1 MLLRNAE
8 IFCDVVAYRSF
19 SKAAEVRNLSQPAI
33 SQALQQLEE
42 YLGCTLIDRSKRP
55 FDLTSA
61 GELYHEGC
69 RRLFDGFRKVEDDVQ
84 QIGDRI
90 TGRLRI
96 ASIYSVGLLQM
107 AGYISRFC
115 AEHPDVDLSIDYLHP
130 DEVYDQLSRDEID
143 LGIVSFPKDG
153 GDFSSIPWQEQEMG
167 VVLAPD
173 LALAQRETVEWED
186 INGESFVSFTTD
198 LRIRR
203 EIDRQLKRAKVS
215 VTVVHS
221 FDNIENI
228 KRAVEIGAGIS
239 ILPIPTVRREVDH
252 GFLKALPFSDR
263 KLHRPLGI
271 IHRRHKHI
279 SNAAE
284 KFVDLLHD
292 EPANDDSALLST
304 GLAANGEVR
313 DARTA

>member
-8 IFCDVVAYRSF
+8 IFCDIVAFRSF
-19 SKAAEVRNLSQPAI
+19 SKAAEVRSISQPAI

-61 GELYHEGC
+61 GELYYEGC
-69 RRLFDGFRKVEDDVQ
+69 RRLFDEYRRVENDVQ
-84 QIGDRI
+84 QIGDRV

-107 AGYISRFC
+107 AGYISQFC
-115 AEHPDVDLSIDYLHP
+115 DIYPDVDLSIDYLHP
-130 DEVYDQLSRDEID
+130 DEVYDRLARDEVD

-153 GDFSSIPWQEQEMG
+153 GDFSSLPWQEQEMG
-167 VVLAPD
+167 LVVGPNHPFAVRD
-173 LALAQRETVEWED
+173 DIAWEEID
-186 INGESFVSFTTD
+186 GECFVGFTTE
-198 LRIRR
+198 LKIRR

-228 KRAVEIGAGIS
+228 KRAVEIGAGVS
-239 ILPIPTVRREVDH
+239 ILPLPTVRREVDH
-252 GFLKALPFSDR
+252 GFLKALTFQDR
-263 KLHRPLGI
+263 RLYRPLGI

-284 KFVDLLHD
+284 KFVELLHD
-292 EPANDDSALLST
+292 EPPADDLILTST
-304 GLAANGEVR
+304 GVSSKV
-313 DARTA
+313 

>member
-69 RRLFDGFRKVEDDVQ
+69 RRLFDGFRKVENDVQ

-107 AGYISRFC
+107 AGYVARFR
-115 AEHPDVDLSIDYLHP
+115 EEYPDVDLSIDYLHP
-130 DEVYDQLSRDEID
+130 DEVYDRLARDEVD

-167 VVLAPD
+167 LVVGPSHPLSM
-173 LALAQRETVEWED
+173 RESIKWED
-186 INGESFVSFTTD
+186 IDGETFVGFTAD

-228 KRAVEIGAGIS
+228 KRAVEIGAGVS
-239 ILPIPTVRREVDH
+239 ILPLPTVRREIEH
-252 GFLKALPFSDR
+252 GFLRGLPFEDR

-292 EPANDDSALLST
+292 EPVVDDSALLSAELMT
-304 GLAANGEVR
+304 NGEVR
-313 DARTA
+313 AT

>member
-19 SKAAEVRNLSQPAI
+19 SKAAEVRNISQPAI

-61 GELYHEGC
+61 GELYHDGC
-69 RRLFDGFRKVEDDVQ
+69 RRLFDGFRRVEDDVQ

-107 AGYISRFC
+107 AGYLSHFR
-115 AEHPDVDLSIDYLHP
+115 EEYPDVNLTINYLHP
-130 DEVYDQLSRDEID
+130 DEVYDRLSRDEVD

-153 GDFSSIPWQEQEMG
+153 GDFSSLPWQEQEMG
-167 VVLAPD
+167 LIVPPSHPLSLQDAVSWDAID
-173 LALAQRETVEWED
+173 
-186 INGESFVSFTTD
+186 GESFVSFTTD

-203 EIDRQLKRAKVS
+203 EIDRQLKRARVS
-215 VTVVHS
+215 VKVVHS

-228 KRAVEIGAGIS
+228 KRAVEIGAGVS
-239 ILPIPTVRREVDH
+239 ILPLPTVRREVEH
-252 GFLKALPFSDR
+252 GFLRALTFEDR
-263 KLHRPLGI
+263 SLHRPLGI

-284 KFVDLLHD
+284 KFVELLHD
-292 EPANDDSALLST
+292 ELVADDIALIPAGADS
-304 GLAANGEVR
+304 R
-313 DARTA
+313 RR

>member
-19 SKAAEVRNLSQPAI
+19 SKAAEVRNISQPAI

-61 GELYHEGC
+61 GELYHDGC
-69 RRLFDGFRKVEDDVQ
+69 RRLFDGFRRVEDDVQ
-84 QIGDRI
+84 QIGDRV

-107 AGYISRFC
+107 AGYVSRFC
-115 AEHPDVDLSIDYLHP
+115 EEFPDVDLSIDYLHP
-130 DEVYDQLSRDEID
+130 DEVYDRLARDEVD
-143 LGIVSFPKDG
+143 LGIVSFPRDG
-153 GDFSSIPWQEQEMG
+153 GDFSSLPWQEQEMG
-167 VVLAPD
+167 LVVDPTHSLAGQD
-173 LALAQRETVEWED
+173 TLTWDEID
-186 INGESFVSFTTD
+186 GESFVSFTTD
-198 LRIRR
+198 LRIRK

-228 KRAVEIGAGIS
+228 KRAVEIGAGVS
-239 ILPIPTVRREVDH
+239 ILPLPTVHREVDH
-252 GFLKALPFSDR
+252 GFLKVLTFQDR
-263 KLHRPLGI
+263 KLYRPLGI

-284 KFVDLLHD
+284 KFVELLHD
-292 EPANDDSALLST
+292 EPAADDLALVMT
-304 GLAANGEVR
+304 GHSRE
-313 DARTA
+313 T

>member
-8 IFCDVVAYRSF
+8 IFCDIVAFRSF
-19 SKAAEVRNLSQPAI
+19 SKAAEVRSISQPAI

-61 GELYHEGC
+61 GELYYEGC
-69 RRLFDGFRKVEDDVQ
+69 RRLFDEFRRVENDVQ
-84 QIGDRI
+84 QIGDRV

-107 AGYISRFC
+107 AGYISQFC
-115 AEHPDVDLSIDYLHP
+115 REYPDVDLSIDYLHP
-130 DEVYDQLSRDEID
+130 DEVYDRLARDEVD

-153 GDFSSIPWQEQEMG
+153 GDFSSLPWQEQEMG
-167 VVLAPD
+167 LVIAPNHPFAIKD
-173 LALAQRETVEWED
+173 EIAWEEID
-186 INGESFVSFTTD
+186 GESFVGFTAD
-198 LRIRR
+198 LKIRR
-203 EIDRQLKRAKVS
+203 EIDRQLKRAKVL
-215 VTVVHS
+215 VKVVHS

-228 KRAVEIGAGIS
+228 KRAVEIGAGVS
-239 ILPIPTVRREVDH
+239 ILPLPTVRREVDH
-252 GFLKALPFSDR
+252 GFLKALNFQDR
-263 KLHRPLGI
+263 RLYRPLGI

-284 KFVDLLHD
+284 KFVELLHD
-292 EPANDDSALLST
+292 EPPADDLTLT
-304 GLAANGEVR
+304 TVGVR
-313 DARTA
+313 SDA